1 MQASVL
7 PLTWPT
13 GVDALDHTRFE
24 TDARLLRYQAL
35 GRACRANNIFHLMVA
50 HHADDQAETIMM
62 RLMNKRL
69 RSGLRG
75 MQTIEWIPEC
85 YGLYGVHHSG
95 QQQEPGASRH
105 LPFPIEQG
113 GIRTVRPLL
122 GFEKSRLIAT
132 CETQGVA
139 WAEDKT
145 NHIQTYTLRNAIRHV
160 YKNHAL
166 PAALSIQSLVKVSL
180 TMKKRIDSHK
190 KYAEMLFDK
199 CLIKLNIQTGSMI
212 VRLPPYRS
220 LLDCPIETTVDVN
233 EAKNNA
239 YYLLKRVAELVTPRT
254 KAPIAPLAA
263 TIENIWPE
271 FRDSKDKALSGTDAG
286 QADKAWCV
294 HGIWWRW
301 WGKPSPFEK
310 DAVSVWGFAKQS
322 PHPREWLLMRQPPS
336 TSREGKLGAQIEYPP
351 TRNADAPAD
360 GGYQLFDGRYWIQI
374 QNHTR
379 DTLMLRFFKPED
391 MHHVPSLQS
400 SKSHQGRHPGRFIR
414 AVFAQLEPKVR
425 FTLPAVFRVDN
436 TTGAESLVGFP
447 TLGVSMN
454 TLGAPADV
462 CEWKVRYMKID
473 AGSRG
478 VEDMVMPG
486 ILVHDRSKK
495 VQGGRP
501 AKDMSSAPQKV
512 RRVPFETRRERD
524 V

>member
-35 GRACRANNIFHLMVA
+35 GRACRANNISHLMVA

-75 MQTIEWIPEC
+75 MHTLEWIPEC

-199 CLIKLNIQTGSMI
+199 CLIKLDIQTGSMV

-239 YYLLKRVAELVTPRT
+239 YYLLERVAELVTPRT

-271 FRDSKDKALSGTDAG
+271 FRDSKDKALSDTDAG

-294 HGIWWRW
+294 YGIWWRW

-310 DAVSVWGFAKQS
+310 DAVSAWGFAKQP

-336 TSREGKLGAQIEYPP
+336 TSREGKLDVQIEYPP
-351 TRNADAPAD
+351 TRNADAQAD

-374 QNHTR
+374 QNHTQ
-379 DTLMLRFFKPED
+379 DTLMLRLFKQKD
-391 MHHVPSLQS
+391 MRHVPSLQD
-400 SKSHQGRHPGRFIR
+400 SKSRRGRRPGRSIA
-414 AVFAQLEPKVR
+414 AVLAQLEPKVR
-425 FTLPAVFRVDN
+425 FTLPAVFRVDS
-436 TTGAESLVGFP
+436 TTGAESLEGFP
-447 TLGVSMN
+447 TLDVSMN
-454 TLGAPADV
+454 ALGAPADV
-462 CEWKVRYMKID
+462 CEWKVRYKKID
-473 AGSRG
+473 TGSRG
-478 VEDMVMPG
+478 VEAIVAQ
-486 ILVHDRSKK
+486 K

-512 RRVPFETRRERD
+512 RRVPFKTRRE
-524 V
+524 